1 MNRDDRKRLEIRVWG
16 RAVGVLEKSAS
27 QKHVFTYLPDAPE
40 THFVSLTMPVRV
52 ESYAWEGG
60 LHPIF
65 QMNLPE
71 GFRKDRLREKF
82 GPVATVDDFS
92 LLALTGSSTLGRLTA
107 HAREGEVQPM
117 PARHR
122 PVSDILA
129 RPDSRGALLEYLAE
143 TVLDGISGVMPKL
156 LSEDERL
163 TISTPEWILKT
174 SREDTPGVCVNEF
187 ICLRLAQKIGLPVP
201 TVKLSEDGE
210 VLAVMRFDIGK
221 DGQLLGLEDMCSLL
235 GMPPSEK
242 YGATAEQIARAM
254 MAFVSSAEMLDSSKR
269 LLDMLLLNAA
279 VRNADAH
286 AKNYALL
293 YSNRN
298 DAALAPVYDIVTV
311 HAYASYARNP
321 YALLVGG
328 SKGWNLRKPLEKF
341 ASERLSLDSSRI
353 GQSVDRIAAHMAS
366 LDGEITAMGKA
377 FPAFRE
383 TSGKMRRAWS
393 EGIAG
398 LSGKSKPNQLTG
410 LTRR

>member
-1 MNRDDRKRLEIRVWG
+1 MSANDRKRLEIRVWG
-16 RAVGVLEKSAS
+16 RAVGVLEKSDS

-52 ESYAWEGG
+52 ESYVWEKG

-92 LLALTGSSTLGRLTA
+92 LLALTGSSAIGRLTA
-107 HAREGEVQPM
+107 HPREGEIQLVS
-117 PARHR
+117 ARHR
-122 PVSDILA
+122 PISDILA
-129 RPDSRGALLEYLAE
+129 RPDSRSALLEYLAE

-174 SREDTPGVCVNEF
+174 AREDTPGVCINEF

-201 TVKLSEDGE
+201 TVKLSEDGG
-210 VLAVMRFDIGK
+210 VLAVMRFDIGG

-235 GMPPSEK
+235 GMSPSEK

-254 MAFVSSAEMLDSSKR
+254 LAFVSSAEILDSSKR

-293 YSNRN
+293 YSNRS

-321 YALLVGG
+321 YAILVGG
-328 SKGWNLRKPLEKF
+328 TKSWNLRKPLEKF

-353 GQSVDRIAAHMAS
+353 GQSVDRIAAEMAS
-366 LDGEITAMGKA
+366 LGSEFAAMASA
-377 FPAFRE
+377 FPAFRD
-383 TSGKMRRAWS
+383 TADKMQRAWS
-393 EGIAG
+393 DGIAS
-398 LSGKSKPNQLTG
+398 LSGKSRPNQLTG